1 VSIRVPNP
9 IRHANRVV
17 KSTIAATLLLVLT
30 AASTSAQNTATLR
43 GFVTD
48 ASDGQPLIGVNVI
61 LVASDSSLY
70 GMATDGDGFYTIA
83 QVPAGTYGARASF
96 VGYNTFQTS
105 VRLTSG
111 ELGRLD
117 VQLQPSA
124 ELFDEVVVEAES
136 NTAGA
141 ASLTAGLQ
149 SVRPVD
155 IERIPVPGV
164 SPDLASYI
172 TKLPGVVSSGDRG
185 GQLFIR
191 GGTPTQNA
199 VFLDGM
205 LLYQP
210 FHILGFYSSF
220 PADIVSSA
228 DVYAGGFGSEFGGR
242 ISSVIDVSTRHGN
255 KRGFNGSASFS
266 PFMAT
271 TRLEG
276 PIVPGSVSF
285 VGSVR
290 ESFVEDLAPDLVGQS
305 MPYKFGDAFGKLH
318 ARLSESV
325 QASVSAISTHDS
337 GLIVPV
343 EDVAPEDLGRSDQV
357 SWTNQAVGARYLV
370 LPAAL
375 PILAEVLISYSK
387 LENEFGPEN
396 DPERSSKVSRSGAAA
411 NFSYFMRTVDMKF
424 GFSVYSITL
433 DNNLGGQF
441 QDVDDSKEFVTE
453 AAGFLEAEIKNV
465 PGVRLTL
472 GARVQSF
479 PSVGHSSIEPRLK
492 AVWQAGPH
500 QLSAAGG
507 LFTQEIVGLNDRRD
521 AGDVF
526 TAWTV
531 SERGVAAPEARHAI
545 VGYRY
550 TPSRYV
556 EMSVEGFYKD
566 LGDLVIPEWT
576 AFPRF
581 TTNLQPADGTAK
593 GLDLRFEYD
602 RRPFYGYITYGLS
615 DVDYKARQESLPLWF
630 GSNTVAFNP
639 PHDRTHQ
646 LNVLGT
652 LHLAGFKF
660 SALWQF
666 GSGLPYSRAAGFD
679 DYILV
684 EDTYEQVDVR
694 VEPGQERVIYGPPY
708 DDRLPDYQRLDIS
721 LERDIRF
728 GKHVKTTFQ
737 AGVINALDRKNLFYL
752 DLFTLAR
759 VDQLPRFPSFGMKM
773 EFQ

>member
-1 VSIRVPNP
+1 MR
-9 IRHANRVV
+9 R
-17 KSTIAATLLLVLT
+17 AAFLLVIVF
-30 AASTSAQNTATLR
+30 AVAKAGFAQDVATIR

-61 LVASDSSLY
+61 LIAEDSTLF
-70 GMATDGDGFYTIA
+70 GMATDADGFYTIA
-83 QVPAGTYGARASF
+83 QVPPGSYVIRASF
-96 VGYNTFQTS
+96 VGYDTYESEVTLS
-105 VRLTSG
+105 SG
-111 ELGRLD
+111 QLARLD
-117 VQLQPSA
+117 VKLETAA
-124 ELFDEVVVEAES
+124 EVFDEVVVEAKA
-136 NTAGA
+136 NAAGA

-210 FHILGFYSSF
+210 FHILGFYSAF

-242 ISSVIDVSTRHGN
+242 ISSVIDVATRTGR
-255 KRGFNGSASFS
+255 KRGFAGSASFS

-271 TRLEG
+271 GRVEG
-276 PIVPGSVSF
+276 PIVPGKVSF
-285 VGSVR
+285 IASMR
-290 ESFVEDLAPDLVGQS
+290 ESFVEDLAPDLIGQH

-318 ARLSESV
+318 ANLSESV
-325 QASVSAISTHDS
+325 QASISAISTHDR

-343 EDVAPEDLGRSDQV
+343 EDVAPELLGRSDQV

-370 LPAAL
+370 LPTSL
-375 PILAEVLISYSK
+375 PILAEILVSYSK
-387 LENEFGPEN
+387 LENEFGPEQN
-396 DPERSSKVSRSGAAA
+396 PQRSSKVSRSGAGV
-411 NFSYFMRTVDMKF
+411 NFSYFMRTIDMRF
-424 GFSVYSITL
+424 GLSVYSITL

-441 QDVDDSKEFVTE
+441 QDLDDSREFVTE
-453 AAGFLEAEIKNV
+453 GAAFLEAELKGI
-465 PGVRLTL
+465 PGTRLTF
-472 GARVQSF
+472 GTRAQSF
-479 PSVGHSSIEPRLK
+479 PSVGHASIEPRFK
-492 AVWQAGPH
+492 AIYQAGPH
-500 QLSAAGG
+500 QLSAAAG

-526 TAWTV
+526 TAWTT
-531 SERGVAAPEARHAI
+531 SERGVPAPEARHLI
-545 VGYRY
+545 LGYRY
-550 TPSRYV
+550 TPSRAI
-556 EMSVEGFYKD
+556 EMSIEGFYKD
-566 LGDLVIPEWT
+566 LSDLVIPEWT

-593 GLDLRFEYD
+593 GVDVRLEIE
-602 RRPFYGYITYGLS
+602 RRPFYGYVTYGLS
-615 DVDYKARQESLPLWF
+615 DVDYQARQESLPLWF
-630 GSNTVAFNP
+630 GSNTVSFNP
-639 PHDRTHQ
+639 PHDRSHQ
-646 LNVLGT
+646 LNMLGRIE
-652 LHLAGFKF
+652 LAGFKF
-660 SALWQF
+660 SVVWQY

-684 EDTYEQVDVR
+684 SDTFEQVDVR
-694 VEPGQERVIYGPPY
+694 TNSGQERVIYGAPY
-708 DDRLPDYQRLDIS
+708 DDRLPSYHRLDLS
-721 LERDIRF
+721 VERTFTLGPRVDA
-728 GKHVKTTFQ
+728 TFQ
-737 AGVINALDRKNLFYL
+737 AGVINALNRHNLFYL

-759 VDQLPRFPSFGMKM
+759 VDQLPRFPSFGLKLD
-773 EFQ
+773 FQ